1 MFRILRSDRERS
13 TLWRLTGRSVY
24 LFIYFWNLFTN
35 KSVFRD
41 SLEVLLAMVNHSR
54 QKYAFVV
61 WFESPSSNCFYKA
74 VVWRCD
80 VKKVLK
86 NFAEFCIKKLWQNFK
101 EYLYEKSSPDE
112 LLAKIVLWVNRN
124 VSTIIATSQFCIDF
138 IFIKNRICSY
148 PQNFTLLCTATVV
161 VR

>member
-13 TLWRLTGRSVY
+13 TLWRLAGRSVY
-24 LFIYFWNLFTN
+24 LFWNLFTN

-80 VKKVLK
+80 VEKVLK
-86 NFAEFCIKKLWQNFK
+86 NFAEFCRKKLWQNFK

-112 LLAKIVLWVNRN
+112 LLAKIILWVNRN
-124 VSTIIATSQFCIDF
+124 VTTIIATSQFCIDF